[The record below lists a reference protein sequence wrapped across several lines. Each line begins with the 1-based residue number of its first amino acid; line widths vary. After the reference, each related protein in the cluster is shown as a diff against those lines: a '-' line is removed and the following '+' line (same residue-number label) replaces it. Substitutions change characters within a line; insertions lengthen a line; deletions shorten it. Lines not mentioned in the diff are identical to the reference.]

1 MWRMDMEGL
10 AVDICVSTVLHYLA
24 LRLGQG
30 ETLCTWL
37 HLLFNRIYITI
48 YNYAEVKALR
58 KGWKSGTEGV

>member
-1 MWRMDMEGL
+1 VAYGYGGTCCR
-10 AVDICVSTVLHYLA
+10 YLCFYRAA
-24 LRLGQG
+24 LSGI
-30 ETLCTWL
+30 ETGSRGDPLYRL